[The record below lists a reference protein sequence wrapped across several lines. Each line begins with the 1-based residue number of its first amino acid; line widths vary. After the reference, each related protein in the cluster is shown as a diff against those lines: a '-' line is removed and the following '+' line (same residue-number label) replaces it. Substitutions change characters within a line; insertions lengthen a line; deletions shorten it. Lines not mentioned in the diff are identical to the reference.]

1 MAGLKKPGS
10 AASGAKAQL
19 KAIGELLKQQKFDD
33 AAQQARDV
41 LESDSKSYQA

>member
-19 KAIGELLKQQKFDD
+19 KAIGELLKQQKFDE

-41 LESDSKSYQA
+41 LEADPKSYQA